1 MLSQLHGSAFLDLEE
16 TKRIEIY
23 QQVYPRKGRFLYDI
37 SGENYTLYNWLLI
50 LSLASSEPFARWSS
64 PTQWAQ
70 AHKPSFRGNSDKTP
84 SLCFPSAELHKQML
98 IFHCGQKKKINI
110 PSSSKWSVGGLVWV
124 QGSQVMVKGYI
135 QPQVLTQIHPTKIN

>member
-50 LSLASSEPFARWSS
+50 LSLASSEPFARWNS

-70 AHKPSFRGNSDKTP
+70 AHKPSFRGKQWQNSFPLLSECWAAQADAYLSLWTKEKNKYSLFKQVKCGWLSLSPGKPGNGQRLHTTTSSYPNTP
-84 SLCFPSAELHKQML
+84 
-98 IFHCGQKKKINI
+98 N
-110 PSSSKWSVGGLVWV
+110 
-124 QGSQVMVKGYI
+124 
-135 QPQVLTQIHPTKIN
+135 